1 MSFPSKFLSSS
12 SSSSSCYFSFLA
24 PNISH
29 KNLYSLSLQS
39 IHTSEK
45 MATNK
50 KPSKESKLKKIL
62 KVPLK
67 ILTSARDFYMKG
79 MTEYS
84 DQVYV
89 MSNPTGNLN
98 NMPRSYSVSSSKS
111 NHFDDDYRELIRAAS
126 TRSTL
131 GRSNNMDVRARQQ
144 YITRDKKSAA
154 EVADNMSR
162 SRSVAIGR
170 IDEETSTC
178 DFDEDQDVKAKTGHV
193 YPRSRSHAVSKRT
206 PTRAF

>member
-1 MSFPSKFLSSS
+1 
-12 SSSSSCYFSFLA
+12 
-24 PNISH
+24 
-29 KNLYSLSLQS
+29 
-39 IHTSEK
+39 
-45 MATNK
+45 MATSK
-50 KPSKESKLKKIL
+50 KPSKESKLKRIL

-178 DFDEDQDVKAKTGHV
+178 DFDEDQDVKAKTGQV
-193 YPRSRSHAVSKRT
+193 YPRSRSYAVSKRT